1 MVNFFYPVGI
11 LKNIVKL
18 VTMNNQYHIQ
28 REKDMPAYRTHM
40 KIVGD
45 ILTTTRDDVLDDQ
58 GTTVTCLIRKA
69 NISYGRLSKILDTL
83 VEQGLLEQTNS
94 KRACKYKISSR
105 GREFLSAYTAFNEFA
120 QNFGLRI

>member
-11 LKNIVKL
+11 LKNIAKFVI
-18 VTMNNQYHIQ
+18 MSHQYHIQ
-28 REKDMPAYRTHM
+28 RQKDMPAYRTHM
-40 KIVGD
+40 MIVGD
-45 ILTTTRDDVLDDQ
+45 ILTTTRDDISDDK
-58 GTTVTCLIRKA
+58 GATVTHLIRKA

-83 VEQGLLEQTNS
+83 VEQGLLEQANS

-105 GREFLSAYTAFNEFA
+105 GREFLSAYTDFNEFA